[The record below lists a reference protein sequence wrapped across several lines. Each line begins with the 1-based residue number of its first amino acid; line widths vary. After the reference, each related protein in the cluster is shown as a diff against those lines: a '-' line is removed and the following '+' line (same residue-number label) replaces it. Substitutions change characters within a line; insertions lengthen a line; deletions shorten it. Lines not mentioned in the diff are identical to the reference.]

1 MAASLPGHEAIGPG
15 RTNQRVRGFDS
26 GDRVRDSVLTFLS
39 MERATHLPKRRYP
52 TGFSLIELMI
62 VVAILGLLAAVAIP
76 SLMLMVRRSK
86 TSEATVN
93 LRRIF
98 DGALTNYQADIV
110 SRGGAPE
117 AARFAESVPAT
128 PGVNACCAQVG
139 GKCMPASD
147 TFDHLTW
154 QKLQFS
160 VDDPHY
166 YWYEFVSAG
175 AGRTAEFTARV
186 QGNLNC
192 DDTYSTFERVG
203 FVDLIGGVSGGGGI
217 SKIRPNE

>member
-1 MAASLPGHEAIGPG
+1 MLPFRI
-15 RTNQRVRGFDS
+15 
-26 GDRVRDSVLTFLS
+26 
-39 MERATHLPKRRYP
+39 MERAHLLPKRTRP
-52 TGFSLIELMI
+52 SGFSLIELMI

-93 LRRIF
+93 LRRMF
-98 DGALTNYQADIV
+98 DGALTNYQSDLV

-117 AARFAESVPAT
+117 AARFAESVAPT
-128 PGVNACCAQVG
+128 PGENACCAQVG
-139 GKCMPASD
+139 GKCMPSPNN
-147 TFDHLTW
+147 FDHLTW
-154 QKLQFS
+154 HKLQFS

-175 AGRTAEFTARV
+175 VGRTAEFTARV

-203 FVDLIGGVSGGGGI
+203 FVDLIGGVTGGGGI